1 MSESRRST
9 SRSSNARSSGRN
21 DVGNQLKLVIGMSLA
36 YVTSFAGLVLAY
48 YSYKKHHRDKEAG
61 K

>member
-1 MSESRRST
+1 MGT
-9 SRSSNARSSGRN
+9 
-21 DVGNQLKLVIGMSLA
+21 QLKLVIGMSLA

-48 YSYKKHHRDKEAG
+48 YSYKKHHKSKEAG